1 MEGPMA
7 KLISSRASRPSGGK
21 LAHRLLPS
29 SLLLVV
35 LSVSF
40 AARRAHA
47 APCTL
52 SSPTTWNIAGNDTW
66 STNGDWNPAAFPN
79 SSSTNT
85 CITNGTS
92 TVTLDTNASVA
103 DLQLASGNT
112 LSTNLGTQLSVFGT
126 QILNVGQIMLNGG
139 AATNTFLNVANNV
152 ALSGAGTLTLSTTA
166 GSGAAFIHQSGGT
179 FTLTTVATTI
189 ELTRLIGNG
198 GLTVVNDSGGTI
210 NANVSG
216 GGLTLNRGGG
226 GPNHGLLDAT
236 KSRILQIKKK
246 RDKTGGNRTA

>member
-40 AARRAHA
+40 AAGPAHA

-52 SSPTTWNIAGNDTW
+52 SSPTTWNIAGNGTW
-66 STNGDWNPAAFPN
+66 STNADWNPAAFPN

-112 LSTNLGTQLSVFGT
+112 LTTNLGTQLSVFGT
-126 QILNVGQIMLNGG
+126 QILNAGQIMVNGG
-139 AATNTFLNVANNV
+139 AATNTFLNMANNV
-152 ALSGAGTLTLSTTA
+152 ALSGGGTLTLSTA
-166 GSGAAFIHQSGGT
+166 PGSGAAV
-179 FTLTTVATTI
+179 VARVAGSVH
-189 ELTRLIGNG
+189 LA
-198 GLTVVNDSGGTI
+198 D
-210 NANVSG
+210 
-216 GGLTLNRGGG
+216 
-226 GPNHGLLDAT
+226 
-236 KSRILQIKKK
+236 
-246 RDKTGGNRTA
+246 GGN